1 MPHLRRAG
9 CKRPQAPPDGGW
21 GWLIV
26 VAHFI
31 SVFLHQ
37 GMSSTMPVIYVE
49 LLNYFGQGAA
59 ATSWILA
66 LRRASGYCTAPLTS
80 ILCKKFGFRGVAMAG
95 GVLSAVSF
103 LVSSFATSIVY
114 LCFSCGLV
122 AGFSLSLSAFP
133 TSISLGRF
141 FKKRYALANGIA
153 VTASGI
159 GGFAMP
165 ILCQH
170 LINYYGWRGTLIV
183 ISALS
188 ANFCV
193 AASLLRPLHLKS
205 DVDLTEARS
214 EAPPNIRECTELS
227 ENEIHQMEETSD
239 RMRRSNL
246 KEKASKIMCF
256 FIPVFKARPVAVL
269 LMMYCFAYGFGLN
282 IILGHYVDNAV
293 KNRTGEEDAAF
304 LVSII
309 GILTCVSCLVTGI
322 VSSCA
327 NADVGIVNSHCF
339 GVAVFGVVSV
349 FIPFASSFES
359 LVGISVT
366 IGLSRGIFS
375 ALDEV
380 MIKQVVGESTFT
392 EGMGISTMFV
402 GIGAL
407 LGPPFSGYLYDYT
420 GSYNTSFHCA
430 GLVLICGSSLLPL
443 AWLYTKI
450 KNKCTHV
457 TSNSTAACSGAANE
471 AVPGPVEI

>member
-1 MPHLRRAG
+1 MV
-9 CKRPQAPPDGGW
+9 GG
-21 GWLIV
+21 I
-26 VAHFI
+26 
-31 SVFLHQ
+31 
-37 GMSSTMPVIYVE
+37 
-49 LLNYFGQGAA
+49 
-59 ATSWILA
+59 
-66 LRRASGYCTAPLTS
+66 
-80 ILCKKFGFRGVAMAG
+80 
-95 GVLSAVSF
+95 LSAVSF
-103 LVSSFATSIVY
+103 LISSFATSIVY
-114 LCFSCGLV
+114 LYFSCGLV
-122 AGFSLSLSAFP
+122 AGFSFCLSILPA
-133 TSISLGRF
+133 SISLGRYF
-141 FKKRYALANGIA
+141 RRRYALANGIA

-165 ILCQH
+165 ILCQR

-205 DVDLTEARS
+205 DVDLPEASSRAS
-214 EAPPNIRECTELS
+214 ASIRECTEQS
-227 ENEIHQMEETSD
+227 ESEIHQEETYD
-239 RMRRSNL
+239 RIRRSNL
-246 KEKASKIMCF
+246 KEKARQVMCF

-269 LMMYCFAYGFGLN
+269 LMIYCFTCGFGLS

-293 KNRTGEEDAAF
+293 KNGTGEENAAF

-309 GILTCVSCLVTGI
+309 GILACVSCLATGI
-322 VSSCA
+322 VLSYA
-327 NADVGIVNSHCF
+327 NADIGLVNSHCF

-366 IGLSRGIFS
+366 IGLSRGISS
-375 ALDEV
+375 ALDDV
-380 MIKQVVGESTFT
+380 MVKQVVGESTFT
-392 EGMGISTMFV
+392 EGMGMAVMFV
-402 GIGAL
+402 GIGTL

-430 GLVLICGSSLLPL
+430 GLVLICGSSFLPL

-457 TSNSTAACSGAANE
+457 TSNSTSF
-471 AVPGPVEI
+471 